1 MIISFA
7 GGVER
12 KTELFV
18 EQNVFVGVAI
28 KPPPLL
34 SILVHCTQLIRQMQL
49 ILRKYIVFE
58 RFIYKSGLI
67 N

>member
-7 GGVER
+7 GGV
-12 KTELFV
+12 KCKAELFI

-34 SILVHCTQLIRQMQL
+34 SVLVHCTQLIRQMQL

-58 RFIYKSGLI
+58 RFIYK
-67 N
+67 NEFVN